1 MVISEPSPKPKSI
14 PCGCLL
20 YAIFCPVMLAAVV
33 LFAVGT
39 AIVFILSCGRF
50 PCGDSD
56 SGSVPQ
62 PQQQKRRILFPSKG
76 AVKSR
81 FICDDDLNEIT
92 VSNRQ
97 YSGGSY
103 V

>member
-1 MVISEPSPKPKSI
+1 MVLIGSGSKPNTI

-20 YAIFCPVMLAAVV
+20 YAIFCPLMLTAVV
-33 LFAVGT
+33 LFAIGT
-39 AIVFILSCGRF
+39 MLLFTFSCGRF

-56 SGSVPQ
+56 TGSVP
-62 PQQQKRRILFPSKG
+62 RELLSLPSKG
-76 AVKSR
+76 AAKSR

-92 VSNRQ
+92 NLNRQ
-97 YSGGSY
+97 YSGGSC